1 MVLNKFLSLCLQIEK
16 IRKMIDEE
24 LVRCRP
30 CGYVMKASD
39 LGEGVCPACGLPHTV
54 FEPYRERVSAN
65 RLFILG
71 LDIHPIAIH
80 LSQTFV
86 ALIPMLIIFHFI
98 FPDFQEVIIHSVI
111 NFSVWALPFS
121 LVASTIS
128 GVVDGI
134 TRFKTIRT
142 PMLFSKMIYSA
153 LILFTSILQ
162 LVIFTPNL
170 YYWYTVVL
178 GLISLGFAV
187 RLGLLG
193 KHLLD
198 VILPGTYVRRK
209 KKVKTPDKEATEA
222 KKAAAAAA
230 RAQKAATKE

>member
-1 MVLNKFLSLCLQIEK
+1 
-16 IRKMIDEE
+16 MIDEE
-24 LVRCRP
+24 LIRCRP

-39 LGEGVCPACGLPHTV
+39 LAEGDVCPACGLPHTV

-86 ALIPMLIIFHFI
+86 ALAPMLMFFHFI
-98 FPDFQEVIIHSVI
+98 FPDFQATIVHSVI
-111 NFSVWALPFS
+111 TFSMWALPVS

-128 GVVDGI
+128 GIVDGI
-134 TRFKTIRT
+134 TRFKTLQT
-142 PMLFSKMIYSA
+142 PMLKSKIYFSA
-153 LILFTSILQ
+153 LILTTSTAALALYEPENYSWYVIL
-162 LVIFTPNL
+162 LC
-170 YYWYTVVL
+170 
-178 GLISLGFAV
+178 LISLGVAV
-187 RLGLLG
+187 KLGLLG

-209 KKVKTPDKEATEA
+209 KKPTKYNPKGTVDKEAI
-222 KKAAAAAA
+222 KAAAVA
-230 RAQKAATKE
+230 KAAKAKAEKAQTEE

>member
-1 MVLNKFLSLCLQIEK
+1 
-16 IRKMIDEE
+16 MIDEE

-30 CGYVMKASD
+30 CGYVMKASE

-86 ALIPMLIIFHFI
+86 ALAPMLIIFHLI
-98 FPDFQEVIIHSVI
+98 FPTFQEVLVHSVI
-111 NFSVWALPFS
+111 TFSIWALPFT
-121 LVASTIS
+121 LVASTVS
-128 GVVDGI
+128 GIIDGI
-134 TRFKTIRT
+134 TRFKTLRT
-142 PMLFSKMIYSA
+142 PMLISKILFSA
-153 LILFTSILQ
+153 LILTTSLIQ
-162 LVIFTPNL
+162 LIIYTPNE
-170 YYWYTVVL
+170 YYWYTIVL

-187 RLGLLG
+187 KLGLLG

-209 KKVKTPDKEATEA
+209 KKAKAPDKEATEA

-230 RAQKAATKE
+230 RAKKADNTIK

>member
-1 MVLNKFLSLCLQIEK
+1 
-16 IRKMIDEE
+16 MIDEE

-86 ALIPMLIIFHFI
+86 ALAPLLMIFHLI
-98 FPDFQEVIIHSVI
+98 FPNFQETIVHSVVT
-111 NFSVWALPFS
+111 FSVWALPIS
-121 LVASTIS
+121 LVASTVS
-128 GVVDGI
+128 GIIDGV
-134 TRFKTIRT
+134 TRFKTLQT
-142 PMLFSKMIYSA
+142 PMLKSKIYLSI
-153 LILFTSILQ
+153 LILATSTTELVLFVPENYTWYIIL
-162 LVIFTPNL
+162 LNL
-170 YYWYTVVL
+170 L
-178 GLISLGFAV
+178 SLGFAV
-187 RLGLLG
+187 KLGLLG

-209 KKVKTPDKEATEA
+209 KKPKTPDKDVTEA

-230 RAQKAATKE
+230 RAQKANEAK

>member
-1 MVLNKFLSLCLQIEK
+1 
-16 IRKMIDEE
+16 MIDEE

-30 CGYVMKASD
+30 CGYVMKASE

-86 ALIPMLIIFHFI
+86 ALAPMLIVFHMI
-98 FPDFQEVIIHSVI
+98 FPDFQEVIVHSVI
-111 NFSVWALPFS
+111 NFSIWALPFS
-121 LVASTIS
+121 LLASTVS
-128 GVVDGI
+128 GIIDGI
-134 TRFKTIRT
+134 TRFKTLRT
-142 PMLFSKMIYSA
+142 PMLQAKIIYSM
-153 LILFTSILQ
+153 LILTTSIIQ
-162 LVIFTPNL
+162 LVIFTPNV
-170 YYWYTVVL
+170 YYWYTIVL

-187 RLGLLG
+187 KLGLLG

-209 KKVKTPDKEATEA
+209 KKPKTPDKEATEA

-230 RAQKAATKE
+230 RAQKAAGTNKEE

>member
-1 MVLNKFLSLCLQIEK
+1 
-16 IRKMIDEE
+16 MIDEQ

-30 CGYVMKASD
+30 CGYVMKESD
-39 LGEGVCPACGLPHTV
+39 LGTGVCPACGLPHTV

-65 RLFILG
+65 RLLILS

-86 ALIPMLIIFHFI
+86 ALTPLLIVFHFI
-98 FPDFQEVIIHSVI
+98 FPGFQEVIIHSVI
-111 NFSVWALPFS
+111 QFSVWALPFS

-128 GVVDGI
+128 GIVDGI
-134 TRFKTIRT
+134 TRFKTLRT
-142 PMLFSKMIYSA
+142 PMLKSKIYYSA
-153 LILFTSILQ
+153 FILTTSIIQ
-162 LVIFTPNL
+162 LIIFSPGE
-170 YYWYTVVL
+170 YYWYTFVL
-178 GLISLGFAV
+178 SLISFGFAV

-209 KKVKTPDKEATEA
+209 KKPTKYAPKGKVDTTKT
-222 KKAAAAAA
+222 
-230 RAQKAATKE
+230 AATTD

>member
-1 MVLNKFLSLCLQIEK
+1 
-16 IRKMIDEE
+16 MIDEE

-30 CGYVMKASD
+30 CGYVMKASE

-86 ALIPMLIIFHFI
+86 ALAPMLIVFHLI
-98 FPDFQEVIIHSVI
+98 FPNFQEVIVHSVI

-121 LVASTIS
+121 LVASTVS
-128 GVVDGI
+128 GIVDGI
-134 TRFKTIRT
+134 TRFKTLRT
-142 PMLFSKMIYSA
+142 PMLISKIIYSG
-153 LILFTSILQ
+153 LILTTSIIQ
-162 LVIFTPNL
+162 LIIFTPNV
-170 YYWYTVVL
+170 YYWYTIVL

-209 KKVKTPDKEATEA
+209 KKPTKYNPKGAAEKLAAKNKVVAAKTVEPEE
-222 KKAAAAAA
+222 
-230 RAQKAATKE
+230 TK

>member
-1 MVLNKFLSLCLQIEK
+1 
-16 IRKMIDEE
+16 MIDEE

-86 ALIPMLIIFHFI
+86 ALGPMLIIFHFL
-98 FPDFQEVIIHSVI
+98 FPDFQEVLVHSVI
-111 NFSVWALPFS
+111 TFSIWALPVS
-121 LVASTIS
+121 LVASTVS
-128 GVVDGI
+128 GIIDGI
-134 TRFKTIRT
+134 TRFKTLRT
-142 PMLFSKMIYSA
+142 PMLISKIVYSV
-153 LILFTSILQ
+153 LILITSTIQ
-162 LVIFTPNL
+162 LVIFTPNV
-170 YYWYTVVL
+170 YYWYTIVL
-178 GLISLGFAV
+178 GLISLGLAV

-209 KKVKTPDKEATEA
+209 KKPSKYNPKGAAE
-222 KKAAAAAA
+222 KAAIKN
-230 RAQKAATKE
+230 QKQIKTDKSED

>member
-1 MVLNKFLSLCLQIEK
+1 
-16 IRKMIDEE
+16 MIDEE

-86 ALIPMLIIFHFI
+86 ALAPLLIIFHMI
-98 FPDFQEVIIHSVI
+98 FPNFQETIVHSVVT
-111 NFSVWALPFS
+111 FSIWILPLS
-121 LVASTIS
+121 LIASFVS
-128 GVVDGI
+128 GILDGI
-134 TRFKTIRT
+134 TRFKTLRT
-142 PMLFSKMIYSA
+142 PMLRAKIIF
-153 LILFTSILQ
+153 SILIMVTSVTQ
-162 LVIFTPNL
+162 LLLFVPED
-170 YYWYTVVL
+170 YTWVTL
-178 GLISLGFAV
+178 LLSLIALGFAV
-187 RLGLLG
+187 KLGLLG

-209 KKVKTPDKEATEA
+209 KKPTKYAPKAPGAKGVAEEKPTTKEPA
-222 KKAAAAAA
+222 KAAEKPETA
-230 RAQKAATKE
+230 E